1 MDIKSL
7 THNSTYSDKISILHL
22 SDLHFNKENEY
33 EIKTVLDSLKAD
45 IKKLKDNDEIYPYII
60 AISGDI
66 ANEGKKSD
74 YDFALSWLNDLTKIF
89 NVDKDKV
96 FIVPGNHD
104 VNRDELLEFSKV
116 KFDEQKGINKFLK
129 STGPEKEALF
139 KKLNNF
145 SMFINEFYDEK
156 NPYSDN
162 FYFASSVKVGSYLMG
177 VVGLNSA
184 WFSGER
190 RFGDVVIDEKALIV
204 GEIQVR
210 EAYDSVKAADFCLTI
225 MHHPFSW
232 LADLDEGLIKRIAMK
247 NSDII
252 LHGHI
257 HSNSAVE
264 IMTPDSTCV
273 ILSAGASFIDKRDKR
288 YSIITIDLSD
298 LSYEILL
305 RLYSEEGKF
314 WAKDTMTYQTGEGV
328 IHGVIKSGV
337 NEKAEYPFSDSHP
350 LIMDFVKFNWRRLA
364 FSEYNKEKILEI
376 RKAFFRKSE
385 INPSLHDIALQ
396 TIQFLLKDKL
406 IRSKNELD
414 ELFYQSYFIDNQLK
428 KHEKDKIFSYFN
440 DEYFRNQT
448 TGFLTSKEE
457 IVKLKERQFLVKK
470 ENEIAKSLKI
480 EIKKEYEDKTK
491 ELENRKFEIEK
502 QYNLFKSE
510 IDDYKKFSE
519 EELPKINIFPP
530 HVKDREWYKEVRLKD
545 NPFKSHI
552 GLEAFDENQYEDV
565 IVKTSIYHKFDYQ
578 IMELEKSIRRR
589 SFLIYGTNGSG
600 KTTFYKYLENAIS
613 IFNPKA
619 LTIFIPLEA
628 QKEHEL
634 IRNDFYQKF
643 YLKLTQKYYSLSNTP
658 VENEKSTI
666 GDIAILE
673 LCTKLFQLGKFDDY
687 IVFIDDLHKHQRY
700 MEEVFEFISGLQIIR
715 AFLHENGINLTL
727 FLTGDLS
734 WVAHADG
741 RKALGGSVDIK
752 EKIPEISVDDAVE
765 MINRRLVIF
774 SEDPNNPIEI
784 KKDYVEK
791 IFKILKARIPIE
803 VTFRDIIEEVE
814 VHWQNYEFESLSLSE
829 ILDSNTLSS
838 MFLDF
843 EADHPNIKNMI
854 DEIWEYYENDEG
866 IFNHFGKV
874 IGMLYSQHGIS
885 EDSYE
890 FKDNREYFG
899 YLYKVGIIGKFQRKN
914 SFFWALTKNTSKMF
928 DKFKNKYGF
937 NPQEFLPKLY
947 LKDIDKEYVT
957 EESSRL
963 HMILKTGGL
972 YGDNFLKNINESLD
986 GYKKVFKHS
995 TSLQDL
1001 VEPDDLINICQKSV
1015 LNLMKGTL
1023 IVCENIQIKSDS
1035 IFEVSDYFIDTWFE
1049 NSDLT
1054 EFIGIYQ
1061 KKKQKESNLSDTDIK
1076 EICRDYFRAM
1086 KTTISKLQRFIRYN
1100 TVFTLDSNLIYS
1112 KDKNILNTLRMNIYK
1127 ENYLIS
1133 LEKANSLIEIKLRDI
1148 IYIVSSLAYGPNNW
1162 MKSLPTEING
1172 RLNKVLINTCS
1183 KSNLNNL
1190 SIIDLTDI
1198 FIKFDDDIEVI
1209 FIDLFG
1215 EDSFKIFKEKL
1226 LLNLELQ
1233 KNNQEYIKDISKQ
1246 DILDYLMQMKI
1257 LVENVDGF
1265 YYKLFANQISSIIN
1279 YQKLRVVDG
1288 KICSYEF
1295 DDEVINSIKSK
1306 LESDGT
1312 LELNLNQYIPH
1323 PTFVNLNFVDWI
1335 MYIYHLKNN
1344 LRAID
1349 IGFAPNGNIIIT

>member
-1 MDIKSL
+1 MDIKSQTRNL
-7 THNSTYSDKISILHL
+7 TYTDKISILHL

-33 EIKTVLDSLKAD
+33 EIKTVLDSLINDVKM
-45 IKKLKDNDEIYPYII
+45 LKDEHKIHPHII
-60 AISGDI
+60 AITGDI

-74 YDFALSWLNDLTKIF
+74 YDFALIWLNKLINTF
-89 NVDKDKV
+89 NVGKDKV

-104 VNRDELLEFSKV
+104 VNRNELLQFSTV
-116 KFDEQKGINKFLK
+116 KFDDQKEISKFLK
-129 STGPEKEALF
+129 STGAEKEALF

-145 SMFINEFYDEK
+145 SMFINEFYDEE

-162 FYFASSVKVGSYLMG
+162 FNFATSVNVGPYLMG

-184 WFSGER
+184 WFSGEK
-190 RFGDVVIDEKALIV
+190 RFGDIVIDAKELIV
-204 GEIQVR
+204 GEIQAK

-232 LADLDEGLIKRIAMK
+232 LHDLDEGLIKRIAMK

-257 HSNSAVE
+257 HSNSAAE
-264 IMTPDSTCV
+264 MMTPDSTCV
-273 ILSAGASFIDKRDKR
+273 TLSAGASFIDKRDKR

-305 RLYSEEGKF
+305 RRYSEENKF
-314 WAKDTMTYQTGEGV
+314 WAKDTLTYQTGEGV
-328 IHGVIKSGV
+328 IHGAIKIDV
-337 NEKAEYPFSDSHP
+337 NEKAEYPFSDSNP
-350 LIMDFVKFNWRRLA
+350 LIMDFAKNNWRTLA
-364 FSEYNKEKILEI
+364 YSEYNKGKLFEI

-385 INPSLHDIALQ
+385 INPSLHDIALH
-396 TIQFLLKDKL
+396 IVQFILENKL
-406 IRSKNELD
+406 IHSKNELYQ
-414 ELFYQSYFIDNQLK
+414 LFNQSNIINEQLN
-428 KHEKDKIFSYFN
+428 KHEKDGIFSYFN
-440 DEYFRNQT
+440 DEYFKKQT
-448 TGFLTSKEE
+448 TGFLTSKDE
-457 IVKLKERQFLVKK
+457 IVKLKDRQFLVKK
-470 ENEIAKSLKI
+470 ETEIAESLENVI
-480 EIKKEYEDKTK
+480 RKEYEDKTK
-491 ELENRKFEIEK
+491 KLEKREIEIENE
-502 QYNLFKSE
+502 YNLFKSK
-510 IDDYKKFSE
+510 IDDYKKISE
-519 EELPKINIFPP
+519 DKLPKINIFPP
-530 HVKDREWYKEVRLKD
+530 QEKDREWYKEVRLND

-565 IVKTSIYHKFDYQ
+565 IVKTSIYHKFDHQ
-578 IMELEKSIRRR
+578 IMELEKTIQRR

-600 KTTFYKYLENAIS
+600 KTTLYKYLENAIS

-634 IRNDFYQKF
+634 IRNDFYQKL
-643 YLKLTQKYYSLSNTP
+643 YQKLSNKYYSLTNTP
-658 VENEKSTI
+658 AENEKNTI

-673 LCTKLFQLGKFDDY
+673 LCTKLSQLGKFDNY
-687 IVFIDDLHKHQRY
+687 IIFIDDLHKHQRY

-715 AFLHENGINLTL
+715 SFLHENGINLTL

-734 WVAHADG
+734 WVTHVDG
-741 RKALGGSVDIK
+741 RKALGGSIDVK
-752 EKIPEISVDDAVE
+752 EKIPEISVDDALE
-765 MINRRLVIF
+765 MINRRLKIF
-774 SEDPNNPIEI
+774 SEDPGNPIEI

-814 VHWQNYEFESLSLSE
+814 VHWQNYEFESLTLSE

-838 MFLDF
+838 MFLDY
-843 EADHPNIKNMI
+843 EADHPKIKNMI
-854 DEIWEYYENDEG
+854 DEIWEYSENDEG

-874 IGMLYSQHGIS
+874 IGMLYSQNGLS
-885 EDSYE
+885 EDTYKFE
-890 FKDNREYFG
+890 DNREYFG
-899 YLYKVGIIGKFQRKN
+899 YLYKVGIIDKFKRQN
-914 SFFWALTKNTSKMF
+914 SFFWGLTKNTLKMF
-928 DKFKNKYGF
+928 DKFKDKYGF

-947 LKDIDKEYVT
+947 LRDTEKEYVT

-972 YGDNFLKNINESLD
+972 YGDHFLKNISESLD

-1001 VEPDDLINICQKSV
+1001 IEPDDLINICQNSI

-1023 IVCENIQIKSDS
+1023 IICENIQIESDS

-1049 NSDLT
+1049 NPDLT
-1054 EFIGIYQ
+1054 DFIGIYQ
-1061 KKKQKESNLSDTDIK
+1061 KKKQKETDLSDTDIK

-1086 KTTISKLQRFIRYN
+1086 KTTISKLQRFIKYN
-1100 TVFTLDSNLIYS
+1100 NIFTLNSNLIYS
-1112 KDKNILNTLRMNIYK
+1112 KDKITLNKLRINIYK
-1127 ENYLIS
+1127 ENYLTSI
-1133 LEKANSLIEIKLRDI
+1133 ERANSLIEIKLRDI
-1148 IYIVSSLAYGPNNW
+1148 IYIVSSLVYGPNDW
-1162 MKSLPTEING
+1162 MKSLPNKIN
-1172 RLNKVLINTCS
+1172 RKSSKVLINTS
-1183 KSNLNNL
+1183 NKSNLNKL
-1190 SIIDLTDI
+1190 SIVDLTDI
-1198 FIKFDDDIEVI
+1198 FLKFDDEIEGI
-1209 FIDLFG
+1209 FIDLFD

-1233 KNNQEYIKDISKQ
+1233 KNNQEYIENISKQ

-1265 YYKLFANQISSIIN
+1265 YYKLFTNQISFLIN

-1288 KICSYEF
+1288 EIYNFEF
-1295 DDEVINSIKSK
+1295 DDEVISSIKSK

-1323 PTFVNLNFVDWI
+1323 PTFDNLNFVDWI
-1335 MYIYHLKNN
+1335 MYIYHFKNN
-1344 LRAID
+1344 LKNID

>member
-1 MDIKSL
+1 MDIKSP
-7 THNSTYSDKISILHL
+7 THNFTYMDKISIIHL

-33 EIKTVLDSLKAD
+33 EIKTVLNSLKAD
-45 IKKLKDNDEIYPYII
+45 IKKLKDDGEIHPYFV

-66 ANEGKKSD
+66 ANEGKESD
-74 YDFALSWLNDLTKIF
+74 YDFALSWLNDLTKVFDI
-89 NVDKDKV
+89 DKDKV

-116 KFDEQKGINKFLK
+116 KLDEQKSINKFLK
-129 STGPEKEALF
+129 STGAEKEGLF

-145 SMFINEFYDEK
+145 SMFINEFYGEK

-162 FYFASSVKVGSYLMG
+162 LYFATSVKVGPYLMG
-177 VVGLNSA
+177 IVGLNSA

-190 RFGDVVIDEKALIV
+190 KIDGVVIDAKELIV
-204 GEIQVR
+204 GEIQAR
-210 EAYDSVKAADFCLTI
+210 EAYDSVEAADFCLTI

-232 LADLDEGLIKRIAMK
+232 LADLDEGLIKMIAMK

-273 ILSAGASFIDKRDKR
+273 TLSAGASFIDKRNKR
-288 YSIITIDLSD
+288 YCIITIDLSD

-314 WAKDTMTYQTGEGV
+314 WAKDTMTYQNGEGV
-328 IHGVIKSGV
+328 IHGVIKTDV

-350 LIMDFVKFNWRRLA
+350 LIMDFVKFNWRTLTNDE
-364 FSEYNKEKILEI
+364 FNKEKILEL

-385 INPSLHDIALQ
+385 VNPSLHDIALH
-396 TIQFLLKDKL
+396 TIQFLLENKL

-414 ELFYQSYFIDNQLK
+414 NIFFQSYFIDKQLK
-428 KHEKDKIFSYFN
+428 KHEKSKLFSYFN
-440 DEYFRNQT
+440 DKYFRDQT
-448 TGFLTSKEE
+448 SGFLTSKEE

-470 ENEIAKSLKI
+470 EKEIAKSLEI

-491 ELENRKFEIEK
+491 ELEKRRSEIEQ

-530 HVKDREWYKEVRLKD
+530 QSKDRDWYKEVKLKD

-565 IVKTSIYHKFDYQ
+565 IVKTSIYHKFDPQ

-643 YLKLTQKYYSLSNTP
+643 YQQLSKKYNSMTNIP
-658 VENEKSTI
+658 IENEKSTI

-673 LCTKLFQLGKFDDY
+673 LCTKLFQFGKFEDC
-687 IVFIDDLHKHQRY
+687 IIFIDDLHKHQRY
-700 MEEVFEFISGLQIIR
+700 VEEVFEFISGLQIIR
-715 AFLHENGINLTL
+715 AFLHDNGINLTL

-774 SEDPNNPIEI
+774 SKDPNNPIEI

-814 VHWQNYEFESLSLSE
+814 VHWQNHEFESLTLSE

-843 EADHPNIKNMI
+843 EADHPDIKNRI
-854 DEIWEYYENDEG
+854 DEIWEYSENDEG
-866 IFNHFGKV
+866 IFNHFGTI
-874 IGMLYSQHGIS
+874 IGILYSQKGLS
-885 EDSYE
+885 EDTYE
-890 FKDNREYFG
+890 FKENRDYFG
-899 YLYKVGIIGKFQRKN
+899 YLYKVGIIGKTKRKN
-914 SFFWALTKNTSKMF
+914 SFFWALTKDTLKMF
-928 DKFKNKYGF
+928 DKFKHKYGF

-947 LKDIDKEYVT
+947 LKDIEKEYVT

-972 YGDNFLKNINESLD
+972 YGDIFLKNINESLD

-1035 IFEVSDYFIDTWFE
+1035 IFEVSDYFVDTWFE

-1061 KKKQKESNLSDTDIK
+1061 NKKESILSDTDIK

-1086 KTTISKLQRFIRYN
+1086 KTTISKLQRFIKYN
-1100 TVFTLDSNLIYS
+1100 TVFTLDSDLIYS
-1112 KDKNILNTLRMNIYK
+1112 NDKNILNKLRTNIYN
-1127 ENYLIS
+1127 ENYSIS
-1133 LEKANSLIEIKLRDI
+1133 IDKANSLIEIKLRDI

-1162 MKSLPTEING
+1162 MKSLPAEING
-1172 RLNKVLINTCS
+1172 RLSKVLINTSS

-1198 FIKFDDDIEVI
+1198 FLKFDEDIEVI

-1215 EDSFKIFKEKL
+1215 EVSFKIFKEKL

-1265 YYKLFANQISSIIN
+1265 YYKLFTNQISSIIN

-1288 KICSYEF
+1288 EICSYEF
-1295 DDEVINSIKSK
+1295 NGEVINSIKSK

-1312 LELNLNQYIPH
+1312 FELNLNQYIPH
-1323 PTFVNLNFVDWI
+1323 PTFFDLNFVDWI
-1335 MYIYHLKNN
+1335 MYIYHLKND
-1344 LRAID
+1344 LKAID